1 MEPGIVLADAIRA
14 RGLYHIYRGADAET
28 VALRGA
34 NLALQATE
42 WVSIVGPSGSGKST
56 LLHVLTGLIEPSGG
70 EVIVDGQDITR
81 LDETARAHLRRE
93 TIGVVLQR
101 DNLYPS
107 LTVAENVALPLDLA
121 GVGRRESAERV
132 RSLLDRVGLADRS
145 SHRAHQLSGGEMQR
159 TAIALALAPRP
170 KVLIA
175 DEPTG
180 ELDASTTESI
190 LDLLRE
196 ETRREN
202 TAMLMVTHNPRVA
215 AAADRQLVMSDGVL
229 RDAT

>member
-34 NLALQATE
+34 NLALQANE

-132 RSLLDRVGLADRS
+132 RSLLHRVGLADRS

>member
-132 RSLLDRVGLADRS
+132 RSLLHRVGLADRS

>member
-1 MEPGIVLADAIRA
+1 MGQIFEIAPAIRA
-14 RGLYHIYRGADAET
+14 TGLYHIYRSFESET

-34 NLALQATE
+34 DLSLAPNE

-56 LLHVLTGLIEPSGG
+56 LLHVLSGLLEPSGG
-70 EVIVDGQDITR
+70 EVIVDGRDITR
-81 LDETARAHLRRE
+81 LDETGRARMRRD

-101 DNLYPS
+101 DNLYPT
-107 LTVAENVALPLDLA
+107 LTVAENVALPLELA
-121 GVGRRESAERV
+121 GVDRKRAAERV
-132 RSLLDRVGLADRS
+132 RELLQRVGLADRAA
-145 SHRAHQLSGGEMQR
+145 HRAHQLSGGEMQR

-180 ELDASTTESI
+180 ELDAATTDSI
-190 LDLLRE
+190 LALLRG
-196 ETRREN
+196 ETNREN

-229 RDAT
+229 RDVA